1 MRFAKSLTTVFLATL
16 ALTATDAFA
25 KDVVYRWVD
34 DQGVVHFGDRSS
46 ASADAEEVQLKT
58 PEPADTQP
66 ASERDSAFITQQPAA
81 PSRAQ
86 QQREERARNRRKAA
100 DKKAKI
106 ATLCNQNRRIVARL
120 EPRPRVM
127 VTGKDGQVYRLDDNA
142 RLKALG
148 IAKAYLANNC
158 KG

>member
-1 MRFAKSLTTVFLATL
+1 MRLIKSLMTIFLVTF
-16 ALTATDAFA
+16 ALTATEAFA

-66 ASERDSAFITQQPAA
+66 ASKRDSAFITQQPAA

-100 DKKAKI
+100 DKKAEI
-106 ATLCNQNRRIVARL
+106 ATLCNQNRRVVARL

-142 RLKALG
+142 RLRALG
-148 IAKAYLANNC
+148 IAKAYLADNC
-158 KG
+158 NG